1 MSAEATDQ
9 ATGAPAEAGVHE
21 AFDDARPRALVCAE
35 GEPLAAIKSGLE
47 QLGYVVHVPDNA
59 QNALNRMRK
68 NAYPAVVVDEEYQGA
83 SPLDNPVLQG
93 IRAMAMSA
101 RRYMLVVLVGKKL
114 PTFDNMRAFSKSV
127 NVVVNLYDL
136 PQLPAILKRAVAD
149 DEEFY
154 RVFKEVL
161 QAAGKR

>member
-1 MSAEATDQ
+1 MSADRTDEVP
-9 ATGAPAEAGVHE
+9 AAPSEAGAHE

-35 GEPLAAIKSGLE
+35 GELLATVKSALE
-47 QLGYVVHVPDNA
+47 QLGYVIHVPENA
-59 QNALNRMRK
+59 QNALNRIRK
-68 NAYPAVVVDEEYQGA
+68 NIYPVVVVDEEYQGA

-93 IRAMAMSA
+93 IRAMPMSI
-101 RRYMLVVLVGKKL
+101 RRYMLVALVGKKL
-114 PTFDNMRAFSKSV
+114 ATFDHMMAFSKSV

-149 DEEFY
+149 NEEFY
-154 RVFKEVL
+154 RVFTEVL